1 MSNLVYTCSPIP
13 PCGKTAGYTTNDVIL
28 FRKFTEWRYGE
39 QERIDRNEVI
49 NRLLHHVHRRSA
61 LEIWRKAE
69 IFLQMA
75 ESKECRTY
83 FERVVNKYRD
93 RYIYGM

>member
-1 MSNLVYTCSPIP
+1 MSNLVYTCSPTP
-13 PCGKTAGYTTNDVIL
+13 PSWNLSGYTTNDVIL

-49 NRLLHHVHRRSA
+49 NRLLHHKHHRSV

-69 IFLQMA
+69 NFLQMA
-75 ESKECRTY
+75 ESKECRSY
-83 FERVVNKYRD
+83 FERVVKKYRD
-93 RYIYGM
+93 KYIYGM